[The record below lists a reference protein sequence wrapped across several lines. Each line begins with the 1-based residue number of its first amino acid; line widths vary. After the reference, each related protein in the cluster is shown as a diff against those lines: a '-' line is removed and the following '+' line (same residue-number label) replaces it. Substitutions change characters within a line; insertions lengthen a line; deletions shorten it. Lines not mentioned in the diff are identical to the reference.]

1 MIVVD
6 RHKRGRYIAVDFS
19 LGFSGISVKTV
30 LMGERGQGYRHQREQ
45 S

>member
-6 RHKRGRYIAVDFS
+6 RHERSRYIAVDFS
-19 LGFSGISVKTV
+19 LGFSGRSIKRV
-30 LMGERGQGYRHQREQ
+30 LMGERGQGHRHQQEQ